1 MRILKQVLGVDVAQ
15 KELVVCLGSISEN
28 LKVELYARRVFVNN
42 QTGFVA
48 LIKWVKK
55 QVDESIKL
63 QFVME
68 ATGVYHQKFAYFLDE
83 NNYNIN
89 IVLPNK
95 ISNYIR
101 TLENKTITDKTCA
114 DAIAQFGLERNLENW
129 KRPNSIYK
137 NLKQLTRERDQ
148 VLSERVMVKNQL
160 HAEKA
165 EAEPHDGSLDRINA
179 RISFLSKQ
187 LKEINQDIETCIS
200 KDKTLKNNIKIITT
214 IPGIGSLTA
223 AIVLGETNGFEL
235 IRNKKQL
242 VSYSGLDV
250 IEKQSGTSIKGKT
263 KISKRGNRN
272 LRKSMHLPSLTALRY
287 IPSFQDLYSRI
298 FNKTGLK
305 MKGIVAVHR
314 KLLEL
319 IYTLFKTKTTF
330 NKNYETEKRA
340 MLHEVAVAL

>member
-1 MRILKQVLGVDVAQ
+1 MRILKQVLGVDVSQ
-15 KELVVCLGSISEN
+15 KELVVCLGNISEN
-28 LKVELYARRVFVNN
+28 LEVSLYARRVFVNN
-42 QTGFVA
+42 QTGFIA

-55 QVDESIKL
+55 QVDESVKL

-68 ATGVYHQKFAYFLDE
+68 ATGVYHQKFAYFLDA
-83 NNYNIN
+83 NDYNVS

-101 TLENKTITDKTCA
+101 TLKNKTITDKTCA

-129 KRPNSIYK
+129 KRPNNIYK

-148 VLSERVMVKNQL
+148 VISERAMVKNQL

-165 EAEPHDGSLDRINA
+165 EAEPHDGSLERINA
-179 RISFLSKQ
+179 RISFLTKQ
-187 LKEINQDIETCIS
+187 LKEISQDIENCIK
-200 KDKTLKNNIKIITT
+200 KDEILKSDVKIITS
-214 IPGIGSLTA
+214 IPGIGLITA

-250 IEKQSGTSIKGKT
+250 IDKESGTSIKGKT
-263 KISKRGNRN
+263 KISKKGNRN
-272 LRKSMHLPSLTALRY
+272 LRKSMHLPALTALRN
-287 IPSFQDLYSRI
+287 IPNFQELYLRI
-298 FNKTGLK
+298 YNKTAIK

-319 IYTLFKTKTTF
+319 IYTLFKTKTMY
-330 NKNYETEKRA
+330 NNNYETEKRA

>member
-15 KELVVCLGSISEN
+15 KELVVCLGNISEN
-28 LKVELYARRVFVNN
+28 LEVSLYARRVFVNN
-42 QTGFVA
+42 QTGFIA

-55 QVDESIKL
+55 QVDESVKL

-68 ATGVYHQKFAYFLDE
+68 ATGVYHQKFAYFLDA
-83 NNYNIN
+83 NDYNVS

-101 TLENKTITDKTCA
+101 TLKNKTITDKTCA
-114 DAIAQFGLERNLENW
+114 DAIAQFGLERNLEIW
-129 KRPNSIYK
+129 KRPNNIYK

-148 VLSERVMVKNQL
+148 VISERAMVKNQL

-165 EAEPHDGSLDRINA
+165 EAEPHDGSLERINA
-179 RISFLSKQ
+179 RISFLTKQ
-187 LKEINQDIETCIS
+187 LKEISQDIENCIK
-200 KDKTLKNNIKIITT
+200 KDETLKSDVKIITS
-214 IPGIGSLTA
+214 IPGIGLITA

-250 IEKQSGTSIKGKT
+250 IDKESGTSIKGKT
-263 KISKRGNRN
+263 KISKKGNRN
-272 LRKSMHLPSLTALRY
+272 LRKSMHLPALTALRN
-287 IPSFQDLYSRI
+287 IPNFQELYLRI
-298 FNKTGLK
+298 YNKTAIK

-319 IYTLFKTKTTF
+319 IYTLFKTKTMY
-330 NKNYETEKRA
+330 NNNYETEKRA